1 MAVLVAATE
10 TLLTPWNALDQYR
23 YSYCN
28 VASHSHQHLVK
39 VDYVMLPIQIP
50 RFLCTCLIL
59 PAVGSNPWFIL
70 LPILHLLCLASRPSE
85 SVASPLAFLHW
96 RLPMEPLA
104 LPAGDAWRLW
114 IHFLCSIMRLRE
126 SRRFLSI
133 RSHLSLTVPTY
144 VCVHDAFSFQVH
156 ECEVLPNQTCLLKC
170 FALSFCSFFQTSH
183 PSMWCPRSCRQYHG
197 EDRTLG
203 WTFISFVCNE

>member
-28 VASHSHQHLVK
+28 VASHSHQHLVQ

-96 RLPMEPLA
+96 RLQMEPLA
-104 LPAGDAWRLW
+104 LPAGDA
-114 IHFLCSIMRLRE
+114 
-126 SRRFLSI
+126 
-133 RSHLSLTVPTY
+133 
-144 VCVHDAFSFQVH
+144 
-156 ECEVLPNQTCLLKC
+156 
-170 FALSFCSFFQTSH
+170 
-183 PSMWCPRSCRQYHG
+183 
-197 EDRTLG
+197 
-203 WTFISFVCNE
+203 